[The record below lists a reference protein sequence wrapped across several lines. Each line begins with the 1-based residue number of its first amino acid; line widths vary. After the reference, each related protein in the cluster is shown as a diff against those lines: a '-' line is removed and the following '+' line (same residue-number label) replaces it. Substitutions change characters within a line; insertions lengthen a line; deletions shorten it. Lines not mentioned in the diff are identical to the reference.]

1 MVDKSLKEIIQSMTN
16 TVSVW
21 CSDVQ

>member
-21 CSDVQ
+21 FSAVQ